1 MEASTL
7 VCYAICGLYDTLA
20 ASGRQAQGCLTAWNA
35 VATFIPRPLHP
46 QPNGPINAGGHTCP
60 STRRPSG
67 RLRSAPRSTRA
78 SSTGS
83 TGSRTRLELG
93 LFGALWS
100 EHCAYKH
107 SRPLLGLFPSDSPR
121 VLVSPGAENAGVVD
135 VGGGLSVVFKI
146 ESHNHPSAVEPFQG
160 AATGV
165 GGIVRDILAMGAR
178 PIALLN
184 SLRFGP
190 ADSKRTR
197 RLFHGVVEGISW
209 YGNCIG
215 VPDVGGE
222 ITFAPCYDDN
232 PLVNAMCIGIVR
244 TDDLVRAQPSGGGD
258 LLLLVGADTGRDGI
272 HGASGLASQTLE
284 DTQELRTTVQVGNP
298 FLEKVLIEAC
308 LEALQTCPEGIAG
321 MQDLGAAGLTSAA
334 VECVSKGGR
343 GLLLDVSQVPRRE
356 SGMNPYEVML
366 SESQERMLLLVRP
379 GFEDAVRAVFDK
391 WDLTSSVIGSVTD
404 DATVRIHDAGE
415 PAAHVPVEHL
425 VDAPRYRLTGVRS
438 AETDAARNVDLSA
451 LPLPDMTPRRGPPAA
466 ARLREHRQPLRRLP
480 PVRPAGAGEHGGGP
494 GRRRRRRA
502 RPARELR
509 RPSHPAR
516 HRRRHRRQQ
525 PHDVAGPLRR
535 RPARRR
541 RGLPQRVV
549 RRRRAHRADGLPEL
563 RQPGAPGG
571 LLPARGVHQGHG
583 RSLPRP
589 RRARGQRQRE
599 PLQRGRLQAIYPTP
613 VVGALGLLEDVSRHC
628 GAGFR
633 NEGDVVL
640 LLGASSL
647 DGDAAT
653 LAGSEALETLHGV
666 VAGQP
671 ALDIDLE
678 ARVQRLC
685 RDAVRRGL
693 LASAHD
699 CSDGGL
705 AVALAESC
713 ILGNLGAT
721 ITAAPRRPLG
731 RRPLR
736 RGPVPHP
743 RLPRPKQDG
752 RPPTPGNAHNVPGLG
767 RTTPQSPRPPPRPPC
782 GRCSGTADQTVHLI
796 RIARLVPKLV
806 VDATSPSRTR
816 RRPGAKPSK
825 APYGNSATRGYAKAR
840 LAANICHERA
850 ILVSEITTTIA
861 DRSLRA
867 PVSAHVPR
875 LLSIEPINSL
885 AWLGQDSCQAGF
897 GIPDVWKSESFE
909 QRPVD
914 SPLKIKGIPEDTL
927 SKMINAALP
936 SWQRN
941 IPPLLS
947 CNKAARTSLNP
958 ALGKGYTW

>member
-1 MEASTL
+1 MPVDPETL
-7 VCYAICGLYDTLA
+7 REIALSPQEY
-20 ASGRQAQGCLTAWNA
+20 QGIVDRLD
-35 VATFIPRPLHP
+35 RE
-46 QPNGPINAGGHTCP
+46 PNG
-60 STRRPSG
+60 
-67 RLRSAPRSTRA
+67 
-78 SSTGS
+78 
-83 TGSRTRLELG
+83 LELG

-222 ITFAPCYDDN
+222 ITFAPCYDGN
-232 PLVNAMCIGIVR
+232 PLVNAMCIGLVP

-379 GFEDAVRAVFDK
+379 GFEDAVKTVFDK

-415 PAAHVPVEHL
+415 PSAHVLVEHL
-425 VDAPRYRLTGVRS
+425 VDAPRYRLTGSLS
-438 AETDAARNVDLSA
+438 AETAAAQRVDLAA
-451 LPLPDMTPRRGPPAA
+451 LPLPDMTPGEALLRLLGSANIASRSGVYRQYDQQVQANTVVGPGTGDAAVLLLREGHGGPATRRGIAA
-466 ARLREHRQPLRRLP
+466 CTDGNSRMTWLDPFVGGQLAVAEACRNVSCVGAEPIALTDCLNFGNPERPEVYYQLEECIKGMADACRALGV
-480 PVRPAGAGEHGGGP
+480 PVVSGNVSLYNESGA
-494 GRRRRRRA
+494 
-502 RPARELR
+502 
-509 RPSHPAR
+509 
-516 HRRRHRRQQ
+516 
-525 PHDVAGPLRR
+525 
-535 RPARRR
+535 
-541 RGLPQRVV
+541 
-549 RRRRAHRADGLPEL
+549 
-563 RQPGAPGG
+563 
-571 LLPARGVHQGHG
+571 
-583 RSLPRP
+583 
-589 RRARGQRQRE
+589 
-599 PLQRGRLQAIYPTP
+599 QAIYPTP
-613 VVGALGLLEDVSRHC
+613 VVGALGLLEDVSKHC

-640 LLGASSL
+640 LLGAASL
-647 DGDAAT
+647 DGDAST
-653 LAGSEALETLHGV
+653 LAGSEALETLHGA

-671 ALDIDLE
+671 ALDLDLE
-678 ARVQRLC
+678 ARVQRLT
-685 RDAVRRGL
+685 RDAIRRGL

-713 ILGNLGAT
+713 ILGGIGAT
-721 ITAAPRRPLG
+721 ITARPEGRWDAALFGEAPSRILVSLDPSKTG
-731 RRPLR
+731 ALR
-736 RGPVPHP
+736 RLATRHKVPVL
-743 RLPRPKQDG
+743 R
-752 RPPTPGNAHNVPGLG
+752 LG
-767 RTTPQSPRPPPRPPC
+767 RTT
-782 GRCSGTADQTVHLI
+782 ADNRL
-796 RIARLVPKLV
+796 RIARLVNVPLE
-806 VDATSPSRTR
+806 AASQAWRQALRT
-816 RRPGAKPSK
+816 
-825 APYGNSATRGYAKAR
+825 
-840 LAANICHERA
+840 
-850 ILVSEITTTIA
+850 
-861 DRSLRA
+861 
-867 PVSAHVPR
+867 
-875 LLSIEPINSL
+875 LLWE
-885 AWLGQDSCQAGF
+885 
-897 GIPDVWKSESFE
+897 
-909 QRPVD
+909 
-914 SPLKIKGIPEDTL
+914 
-927 SKMINAALP
+927 
-936 SWQRN
+936 
-941 IPPLLS
+941 
-947 CNKAARTSLNP
+947 
-958 ALGKGYTW
+958 